1 MDASKIKIFLETSD
15 LKIERVTLHLITGKE
30 IKIDRMK
37 SQIFVKEALNV
48 IEFHGTE
55 DIKDETFSTVT
66 NIDASHVVYIS
77 IAGELS
83 EDFSG

>member
-66 NIDASHVVYIS
+66 NIDTSHVVYIS